1 MKKIFIILILLS
13 IQNTCIG
20 KTITWETTRDKIVSN
35 AYQVELS
42 KIDVDIA
49 KAKILGAKSEYY
61 PKIGFYAYN
70 ETSKYLGNK
79 PSQVQYIGNDALYGY
94 DIIQNAISLG
104 LTYNLFDFGIRG
116 DNLKIAKQ
124 DNKSKLA
131 AYFKTLRDI
140 ELNAIDLYSKALSEN
155 KEIEIKSEILKIQKE
170 LYSIKDRLNISG
182 QVDKTKVLSEN
193 IKITELENQID
204 KLKNERI
211 KTLKDLSYFT
221 RQEYKD
227 EDILSDFSINDT
239 ETQNENIL
247 KARAEKNDY
256 LDIENSP
263 EFKIY
268 DAEIEKKKRELLIT
282 RKQNLPQITFST
294 NYYLYGSDQSSFKD
308 SWEDFGQRGLKF
320 RLTTSLP
327 IFDGFKNK
335 SERERLK
342 LEIKRLQVEKEQKI
356 SELKTNFEKITS
368 DAEFS
373 KRQLDNNKRMLDL
386 ILSNISMLDR
396 LNENKLIDRNSYLNE
411 KINLLNQKLDVQ
423 LARINDY
430 KSAYKLTV
438 INKYEN
444 ETEKL

>member
-49 KAKILGAKSEYY
+49 KAKILSAKSEYY

-170 LYSIKDRLNISG
+170 LYINKERLNTSG
-182 QVDKTKVLSEN
+182 QIDKTKVISEN
-193 IKITELENQID
+193 IRAVELENNIE
-204 KLKNERI
+204 KLRNEYI
-211 KTLKDLSYFT
+211 KTLKDLSYYSKENFEET
-221 RQEYKD
+221 D
-227 EDILSDFSINDT
+227 VLEDFNDK
-239 ETQNENIL
+239 NIFENCNVL
-247 KARAEKNDY
+247 HASAEKNDY
-256 LDIENSP
+256 LAIENSP

-282 RKQNLPQITFST
+282 RKQNLPQINFTT

-373 KRQLDNNKRMLDL
+373 KRQLDNNKRMLNL
-386 ILSNISMLDR
+386 VLSNISMLDR

-411 KINLLNQKLDVQ
+411 KINLLKQKLDVQ